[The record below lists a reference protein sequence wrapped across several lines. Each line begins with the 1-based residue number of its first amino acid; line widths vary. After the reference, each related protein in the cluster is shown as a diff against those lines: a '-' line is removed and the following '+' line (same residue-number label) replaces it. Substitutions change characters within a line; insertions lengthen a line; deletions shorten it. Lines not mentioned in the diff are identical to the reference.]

1 MTRIRA
7 SCPSCGEVD
16 LRPSQLTLTIVRD
29 AEGGIAS
36 GTSYR
41 FRCPACT
48 HLVAK
53 PADARIAD
61 LLRTGGV
68 HAEEA
73 ASEPVAP
80 VDNRPPHPESP
91 PGGPALT
98 CDDLLDLHLLLEQP
112 DWFARLVAVRR

>member
-16 LRPSQLTLTIVRD
+16 LRPADLTLTIVRD
-29 AEGGIAS
+29 ADGQVADGSA
-36 GTSYR
+36 YR

-48 HLVAK
+48 HVVAK

-68 HAEEA
+68 EAEEF
-73 ASEPVAP
+73 EPANE
-80 VDNRPPHPESP
+80 DADQRPPHPELP
-91 PGGPALT
+91 PDGPRLT
-98 CDDLLDLHLLLEQP
+98 HDDLLDLHLLLATGSWFEQLLTTS
-112 DWFARLVAVRR
+112 R